1 MATQN
6 LYTGDGTAN
15 QVFNITFEY
24 LDDDDIK
31 VEIKDTTSTT
41 DAPGTNIVKDATN
54 GWELITPT
62 SIRLKG
68 TLQPVSTDRIRIYRE
83 TDIDQKAVTYASG
96 SAIRAQDLNLS
107 NDQVLFSVQE
117 WRDQRVSVYGGQ
129 FRDDLD
135 MDGNQIYNLGDANSD
150 DDAVNRGQLAGAI
163 NEDITFTDGLTKSAT
178 STGGTNSGIQFTVS
192 IPDGTL
198 DFDKIKAEDVI
209 VETEQ
214 DQASPAP
221 ADNNIFS
228 AAAIAK
234 RSDTILTNNGV
245 LPTVPSPGS
254 WQNGKFLYDSSPGS
268 EVLKIWTGSTWVN
281 VSAGVPFTPP
291 TSANVLYVNPD
302 PNIGNDYNSGS
313 SGVLNRGVLPQRPL
327 RTIKGAVDLINS
339 DFDVNDGNG
348 AQGDGDGT
356 LIILAAGVYQETLP
370 IVINKNDVSIVGIG
384 LRSTFVQPTQATES
398 NTMFEVNSGT
408 LLANMTFVGLKA
420 SGTRGNS
427 TYDSDST
434 YGLPENQGWVAAF
447 KSGATIR
454 KSPYIQNCTS
464 FNDSTIDNSV
474 AYDPQN
480 LALNA
485 DGLGG
490 DTTSAMTG
498 GGILCDGSTPAST
511 SPLRSF
517 VVDSFTQVNL
527 DGPGILCTNNGYA
540 QLVSFF
546 GTFCHYHAKA
556 LNGGQ
561 LNLSNCTTDFGRYG
575 LIADGKSATNIFY
588 ATADG
593 TTAAGQ
599 ITFTITG
606 TTAVASWHG
615 DQTNPRP
622 LDNMLVQL
630 GGNADGT
637 GGTIYPILS
646 SAVNGSGYDVTI
658 SNPDPTDFSNNLG
671 LAAQLTTGTTV
682 RFFLRSQISTGG
694 HTFEYCGSGTDYSG
708 HPDNGGVA
716 VLATQAVE
724 LNDGKVWQ
732 SSTDENGRFAVGNTF
747 VVDQKTGAIE
757 IAPGALNVVEKT
769 GPTGSAIMPAGT
781 TALRDA
787 SPANGYLRYNTTNN
801 EFEGYINGSWSF
813 INGYADAEVDLHLNR
828 STASSGEILSWNGS
842 DYDWVAGY
850 ADAEV
855 DAHLNRSTASSGE
868 ILSWNGSDY
877 DWVAQ
882 ASGGGTVNDGDY
894 GDITVSSSG
903 ATWTIDDDV
912 VTYAKMQN
920 VSTTNRLIGRTSAG
934 AGDPEEITPASARTM
949 LNVADGA
956 NNYTHPNHSGDVT
969 SNADGATTIADDAVT
984 YAKMQD
990 LVTANRVLGGTAAG
1004 TIAEVQVTGDMI
1016 ADDTITEAKL
1026 DVHDTPATGEVL
1038 GYTANGLEWVAQGGG
1053 GGVDD
1058 LTDGYRG
1065 DTGSGLLFSNFSLG
1079 HTGTPAF
1086 TGTSSNGTGNCVIN
1100 NAATTI
1106 TSGAHNTLFGIGAG
1120 DSLTTQDN
1128 NAFIGWDAGSSCTG
1142 DHNNGMGYK
1151 ALRDTTADNNTAM
1164 GHFAGS
1170 NIVGGSHNTAV
1181 GSSAMSCSFSDGN
1194 GIYNVAVG
1202 SNACDHLDT
1211 GSYNVAVG
1219 SYALYGSTTTGIAG
1233 SYNIAIGNTAI
1244 RAGTST
1250 GFFAAYNIGI
1260 GHDALRNL
1268 TGTSGSQTDG
1278 ADNIA
1283 LGQDA
1288 LYNLTTGAS
1297 NIAIGENAG
1306 QDLTTSSNNICIG
1319 NSAGKNKDVM
1329 NMCIAIGH
1337 EAMLSHSGSTLNEN
1351 IGIGYRSLQ
1360 DVSTGGYNVCMGRLT
1375 GASIT
1380 SGGRNTC
1387 IGMEAGYGTSTG
1399 NYNTFVGSGAG
1410 LYLNG
1415 YYNVAIGSDA
1425 NNTSSATN
1433 SNTITIGY
1441 LASPSTASVT
1451 NQITLGN
1458 SNISTLRCNTQTIS
1472 SLSDGR
1478 DKTEVEDLPLGL
1490 DFIDS
1495 LRPVKFKWETR
1506 EGVEKDGTYDA
1517 GFIAQDLQSAQTNS
1531 DAEYLN
1537 MVLTSNPDR
1546 LEAAYGR
1553 LIPVLVQ
1560 AIKDLKSEID
1570 TLKANV

>member
-68 TLQPVSTDRIRIYRE
+68 TLQPVSTDRIRIYRV
-83 TDIDQKAVTYASG
+83 TDIEQKAVTYASG
-96 SAIRAQDLNLS
+96 SAIRSQDLNLS

-234 RSDTILTNNGV
+234 RSDTILTDDGV

-327 RTIKGAVDLINS
+327 RTIKGAVNLINS
-339 DFDVNDGNG
+339 NFDVNDGNG

-356 LIILAAGVYQETLP
+356 LIVLAAGVYQETLP

-384 LRSTFVQPTQATES
+384 LRSTFVQPTQATET

-575 LIADGKSATNIFY
+575 LIADGKSATNIFT

-599 ITFTITG
+599 VTFTITG
-606 TTAVASWHG
+606 TTADASWHG
-615 DQTNPRP
+615 DSTNPRP

-637 GGTIYPILS
+637 GGTIYPSLS

-658 SNPDPTDFSNNLG
+658 SNPDPTDLSNNLG

-694 HTFEYCGSGTDYSG
+694 HTFEYCGSGTNYSG

-716 VLATQAVE
+716 VQANQAVN

-732 SSTDENGRFAVGNTF
+732 SSTDENGRFAVGSTF
-747 VVDQKTGAIE
+747 IVDQKTGNVTIPA
-757 IAPGALNVVEKT
+757 AALNVVPRT
-769 GPTGSAIMPAGT
+769 SPTGAAIMPAGT
-781 TALRDA
+781 TSERDA
-787 SPANGYLRYNTTNN
+787 SPVNGYLRYNSTDNQ
-801 EFEGYINGSWSF
+801 FEGYINGSWS
-813 INGYADAEVDLHLNR
+813 AV
-828 STASSGEILSWNGS
+828 
-842 DYDWVAGY
+842 
-850 ADAEV
+850 
-855 DAHLNRSTASSGE
+855 
-868 ILSWNGSDY
+868 
-877 DWVAQ
+877 
-882 ASGGGTVNDGDY
+882 GGGGVSDGDK

-903 ATWTIDDDV
+903 ATWTIDSDV
-912 VTYAKMQN
+912 VTY
-920 VSTTNRLIGRTSAG
+920 
-934 AGDPEEITPASARTM
+934 D
-949 LNVADGA
+949 
-956 NNYTHPNHSGDVT
+956 
-969 SNADGATTIADDAVT
+969 
-984 YAKMQD
+984 KMQD
-990 LVTANRVLGGTAAG
+990 LATANRVLGGTAAG

-1038 GYTANGLEWVAQGGG
+1038 GYTSNGLEWVAQGGSI
-1053 GGVDD
+1053 DD
-1058 LTDGYRG
+1058 LSDGYLSTTAG
-1065 DTGSGLLFSNFSLG
+1065 HINLSLG
-1079 HTGTPAF
+1079 HTGNPGF
-1086 TGTSSNGTGNCVIN
+1086 TESSGDGASNLVIN
-1100 NAATTI
+1100 TSATSI
-1106 TSGAHNTLFGIGAG
+1106 TSG
-1120 DSLTTQDN
+1120 
-1128 NAFIGWDAGSSCTG
+1128 SS
-1142 DHNNGMGYK
+1142 
-1151 ALRDTTADNNTAM
+1151 
-1164 GHFAGS
+1164 
-1170 NIVGGSHNTAV
+1170 NTAV
-1181 GSSAMSCSFSDGN
+1181 GVDAGKNISTADFDTYVGNFAGHYINASRNTAVGHLALTGGSTTVADNTGTNNTAVGMFALYSHKSGSNNTAVGQSALVGNSAYTNFGTGSSNTGVGHYALLSIADGDS
-1194 GIYNVAVG
+1194 NVAVG
-1202 SNACDHLDT
+1202 N
-1211 GSYNVAVG
+1211 
-1219 SYALYGSTTTGIAG
+1219 YALAGNFGASGGISG
-1233 SYNIAIGNTAI
+1233 DRNIAIGD
-1244 RAGTST
+1244 
-1250 GFFAAYNIGI
+1250 FAFY
-1260 GHDALRNL
+1260 
-1268 TGTSGSQTDG
+1268 
-1278 ADNIA
+1278 
-1283 LGQDA
+1283 
-1288 LYNLTTGAS
+1288 
-1297 NIAIGENAG
+1297 
-1306 QDLTTSSNNICIG
+1306 SS
-1319 NSAGKNKDVM
+1319 
-1329 NMCIAIGH
+1329 
-1337 EAMLSHSGSTLNEN
+1337 
-1351 IGIGYRSLQ
+1351 
-1360 DVSTGGYNVCMGRLT
+1360 

-1380 SGGRNTC
+1380 SGSDNIGLGYQSLYSTKSGSTNIAIGKQALYTNGTGQENIAIGREAAYTMSSSGYSIYIGNEACKAGAQHYGLC
-1387 IGMEAGYGTSTG
+1387 IGHQVAYHNASGSF
-1399 NYNTFVGSGAG
+1399 NTIVGGQA
-1410 LYLNG
+1410 G
-1415 YYNVAIGSDA
+1415 YYNV
-1425 NNTSSATN
+1425 SSATGYN
-1433 SNTITIGY
+1433 TLLGWYAGGYSGNGYNVCLGAYSGNLGSSASNNTAVGSYAMDNGSGGSNNTCVGYQADPSSTIV
-1441 LASPSTASVT
+1441 S
-1451 NQITLGN
+1451 NEITLGN
-1458 SNISTLRCNTQTIS
+1458 SSVATLRCQVQTIS

-1506 EGVEKDGTYDA
+1506 EGLEKDGTYDA

-1560 AIKDLKSEID
+1560 AVKDLKAEID
-1570 TLKANV
+1570 TLKANA

>member
-68 TLQPVSTDRIRIYRE
+68 TLQPVSTDNIRIYRE
-83 TDIDQKAVTYASG
+83 TDIEQKAVTYASG

-234 RSDTILTNNGV
+234 RSDTILTDDGI

-254 WQNGKFLYDSSPGS
+254 WQNGKLLYDSSPGS

-327 RTIKGAVDLINS
+327 RTIKGAVNLINS

-498 GGILCDGSTPAST
+498 GGILCDGLTPAST

-575 LIADGKSATNIFY
+575 LIADGKSATNIFT

-599 ITFTITG
+599 VTFTITG
-606 TTAVASWHG
+606 TTADASWHG
-615 DQTNPRP
+615 DSTNPRP

-732 SSTDENGRFAVGNTF
+732 SSTDENGRFAVGDTF
-747 VVDQKTGAIE
+747 IVDQKTGAIS
-757 IAPGALNVVEKT
+757 IAAGALNVVEKT
-769 GPTGSAIMPAGT
+769 GPTRSAIMPAGT

-787 SPANGYLRYNTTNN
+787 SPANGYLRYNTDNN

-813 INGYADAEVDLHLNR
+813 IN
-828 STASSGEILSWNGS
+828 
-842 DYDWVAGY
+842 GY

-894 GDITVSSSG
+894 GDITVSGSG
-903 ATWTIDDDV
+903 ATWTIDSDV
-912 VTYAKMQN
+912 VTYDKMQDL
-920 VSTTNRLIGRTSAG
+920 TTANRVLGGTAAG
-934 AGDPEEITPASARTM
+934 
-949 LNVADGA
+949 
-956 NNYTHPNHSGDVT
+956 
-969 SNADGATTIADDAVT
+969 TISEVQVGTDMVADDAIT
-984 YAKMQD
+984 YGKLQD

-1053 GGVDD
+1053 GVND
-1058 LTDGYRG
+1058 LSDGYLNRF
-1065 DTGSGLLFSNFSLG
+1065 SGQTNLSVG
-1079 HTGTPAF
+1079 HTGTIAFAENISTDTGVENFVFNTSPAHI
-1086 TGTSSNGTGNCVIN
+1086 TDGSRNTLLGIDAGN
-1100 NAATTI
+1100 TI
-1106 TSGAHNTLFGIGAG
+1106 TTASNNVYLGWNAGRQSNSNNNVAIGYHSFDRAGGGNT
-1120 DSLTTQDN
+1120 
-1128 NAFIGWDAGSSCTG
+1128 
-1142 DHNNGMGYK
+1142 
-1151 ALRDTTADNNTAM
+1151 NTCV
-1164 GHFAGS
+1164 GHFAGYQIQSGS
-1170 NIVGGSHNTAV
+1170 NNVALGGNALSCSSVGATASGGNNVAV
-1181 GSSAMSCSFSDGN
+1181 GSSAMTNCDTGDDNVAIGADTLKANAFSPLSGDGN
-1194 GIYNVAVG
+1194 VAIGRYAIEATSASITGNNNVSVGFESMKSSGATTLSG
-1202 SNACDHLDT
+1202 SNNIALGYQTLYSIKGGTTDPATD
-1211 GSYNVAVG
+1211 SYPG
-1219 SYALYGSTTTGIAG
+1219 W
-1233 SYNIAIGNTAI
+1233 YNIAIGDEAQYSNVSAQ
-1244 RAGTST
+1244 G
-1250 GFFAAYNIGI
+1250 
-1260 GHDALRNL
+1260 
-1268 TGTSGSQTDG
+1268 
-1278 ADNIA
+1278 
-1283 LGQDA
+1283 
-1288 LYNLTTGAS
+1288 
-1297 NIAIGENAG
+1297 NIAIGRQALRTNNSGNTNIAIGKQALYTNINGTTNIVIGKEAAYTMTSASYGIYIGESAG
-1306 QDLTTSSNNICIG
+1306 QSGAQHYGICIG
-1319 NSAGKNKDVM
+1319 SEAGKVNT
-1329 NMCIAIGH
+1329 
-1337 EAMLSHSGSTLNEN
+1337 SGSFNVI
-1351 IGIGYRSLQ
+1351 IGRQAGHNNVSSASGYHVLIGSRAGMNSGN
-1360 DVSTGGYNVCMGRLT
+1360 SYNVCV
-1375 GASIT
+1375 GADAGNFGTSAANNTAIGT
-1380 SGGRNTC
+1380 NALDNGSGGSNNTC
-1387 IGMEAGYGTSTG
+1387 IGFQADPSST
-1399 NYNTFVGSGAG
+1399 V
-1410 LYLNG
+1410 
-1415 YYNVAIGSDA
+1415 V
-1425 NNTSSATN
+1425 
-1433 SNTITIGY
+1433 SNE
-1441 LASPSTASVT
+1441 
-1451 NQITLGN
+1451 ITLGN
-1458 SNISTLRCNTQTIS
+1458 SSITTLRCQVQTIS

-1506 EGVEKDGTYDA
+1506 EGLEKDGTYDA

-1560 AIKDLKSEID
+1560 AVKDLKAEID
-1570 TLKANV
+1570 TLKANA

>member
-1 MATQN
+1 MSL
-6 LYTGDGTAN
+6 LYTKIHTVTGYTSGD
-15 QVFNITFEY
+15 VDIPFTFDY
-24 LDDDDIK
+24 LDDGDIK
-31 VEIKDTTSTT
+31 VYKTDTSVPPLILGTDWVFKNKKEITLLAASTNFT
-41 DAPGTNIVKDATN
+41 IANNDVFQI
-54 GWELITPT
+54 
-62 SIRLKG
+62 
-68 TLQPVSTDRIRIYRE
+68 QRE
-83 TDIDQKAVTYASG
+83 TQINEAHVTYAPG
-96 SAIRAQDLNLS
+96 SPVRAEDLNDNQLQS
-107 NDQVLFSVQE
+107 LYAAQEREDRGINKNGENDVTGRVIFRNNVLGFE
-117 WRDQRVSVYGGQ
+117 
-129 FRDDLD
+129 
-135 MDGNQIYNLGDANSD
+135 GDNSD
-150 DDAVNRGQLAGAI
+150 DYETFI
-163 NEDITFTDGLTKSAT
+163 NVVEPTQDQFITIPNITGTLITNADTGTVT
-178 STGGTNSGIQFTVS
+178 SQMIA
-192 IPDGTL
+192 DGTIVNADINASADIDGSKIAAGTI
-198 DFDKIKAEDVI
+198 DFDRIKDVDII
-209 VETEQ
+209 VESEQ

-221 ADNNIFS
+221 TDNNIFS

-245 LPTVPSPGS
+245 LPTAPSPGS
-254 WQNGKFLYDSSPGS
+254 WQNGKLLYDSSPGS

-281 VSAGVPFTPP
+281 VSAGLPFTPP

-327 RTIKGAVDLINS
+327 RTIKGAVNLINS
-339 DFDVNDGNG
+339 NFDVNDGAG

-398 NTMFEVNSGT
+398 NTMFECNSGT

-498 GGILCDGSTPAST
+498 GGILCDGSTPASS

-575 LIADGKSATNIFY
+575 LIADGKSATNIFT

-599 ITFTITG
+599 VTFTITG
-606 TTAVASWHG
+606 TTADASWHG
-615 DQTNPRP
+615 DSTNPRP

-630 GGNADGT
+630 GGNANGT

-658 SNPDPTDFSNNLG
+658 SNPDPTNLSNNLG
-671 LAAQLTTGTTV
+671 LAAQLTTGTDV

-694 HTFEYCGSGTDYSG
+694 HTFEYCGSGTNYSG

-716 VLATQAVE
+716 VQANQAVN

-732 SSTDENGRFAVGNTF
+732 SSTDENGRFAVGSTF
-747 VVDQKTGAIE
+747 IVDQKTGNVTIPA
-757 IAPGALNVVEKT
+757 AALNVVPRT
-769 GPTGSAIMPAGT
+769 SPTGAAIMPAGT
-781 TALRDA
+781 TSERDA
-787 SPANGYLRYNTTNN
+787 SPVNGYLRYNSTDNQ
-801 EFEGYINGSWSF
+801 FEGYINGSWS
-813 INGYADAEVDLHLNR
+813 AV
-828 STASSGEILSWNGS
+828 
-842 DYDWVAGY
+842 
-850 ADAEV
+850 
-855 DAHLNRSTASSGE
+855 
-868 ILSWNGSDY
+868 
-877 DWVAQ
+877 
-882 ASGGGTVNDGDY
+882 GGGGVSDGDK

-903 ATWTIDDDV
+903 ATWTIDSDV
-912 VTYAKMQN
+912 VTY
-920 VSTTNRLIGRTSAG
+920 
-934 AGDPEEITPASARTM
+934 D
-949 LNVADGA
+949 
-956 NNYTHPNHSGDVT
+956 
-969 SNADGATTIADDAVT
+969 
-984 YAKMQD
+984 KMQD
-990 LVTANRVLGGTAAG
+990 LATANRVLGGTAAG

-1038 GYTANGLEWVAQGGG
+1038 GYTSNGLEWVAQGGG
-1053 GGVDD
+1053 GVDD
-1058 LTDGYRG
+1058 LSDGYLSTTAG
-1065 DTGSGLLFSNFSLG
+1065 HINLSLG
-1079 HTGTPAF
+1079 HTGNPSF
-1086 TGTSSNGTGNCVIN
+1086 TESSGDGASNLVIN
-1100 NAATTI
+1100 TSATSI
-1106 TSGAHNTLFGIGAG
+1106 TSG
-1120 DSLTTQDN
+1120 
-1128 NAFIGWDAGSSCTG
+1128 SS
-1142 DHNNGMGYK
+1142 
-1151 ALRDTTADNNTAM
+1151 
-1164 GHFAGS
+1164 
-1170 NIVGGSHNTAV
+1170 NTAV
-1181 GSSAMSCSFSDGN
+1181 GVDAGKNINTADFATYIGNFAGHYINASRNTAVGHLALTGGSTTVADNTGTNNTAVGMFALYSHKSGSNNTAVGQSALVGNSAYANFGTGSSNTGVGHYALHSIADGDS
-1194 GIYNVAVG
+1194 NVAVG
-1202 SNACDHLDT
+1202 N
-1211 GSYNVAVG
+1211 
-1219 SYALYGSTTTGIAG
+1219 YALAGNFGASGGISG
-1233 SYNIAIGNTAI
+1233 DRNIAIGD
-1244 RAGTST
+1244 
-1250 GFFAAYNIGI
+1250 FAFY
-1260 GHDALRNL
+1260 
-1268 TGTSGSQTDG
+1268 
-1278 ADNIA
+1278 
-1283 LGQDA
+1283 
-1288 LYNLTTGAS
+1288 
-1297 NIAIGENAG
+1297 
-1306 QDLTTSSNNICIG
+1306 SS
-1319 NSAGKNKDVM
+1319 
-1329 NMCIAIGH
+1329 
-1337 EAMLSHSGSTLNEN
+1337 
-1351 IGIGYRSLQ
+1351 
-1360 DVSTGGYNVCMGRLT
+1360 

-1380 SGGRNTC
+1380 SGSDNIALGYSSLYANKSGSTNIAIGKQALYTNGTGLENIAIGR
-1387 IGMEAGYGTSTG
+1387 EAGYLLSSSSYSIYLGNEAAKAGAQHYGLCIGHQVAYTNTSG
-1399 NYNTFVGSGAG
+1399 SYNTIVGGQAA
-1410 LYLNG
+1410 
-1415 YYNVAIGSDA
+1415 YYNVSGATGYHAILGWYAGGNSGNGFNVCLGSYSGNLGTSA
-1425 NNTSSATN
+1425 SNNTAVGSYAMDNGCGGSNNTCVGYQADPSSTIV
-1433 SNTITIGY
+1433 SNE
-1441 LASPSTASVT
+1441 
-1451 NQITLGN
+1451 ITLGN
-1458 SNISTLRCNTQTIS
+1458 SSVATLRCQVQTIS

-1506 EGVEKDGTYDA
+1506 EGLEKDGTYDA

-1560 AIKDLKSEID
+1560 AVKDLKAEID
-1570 TLKANV
+1570 TLKANA